1 MSFNPSTISNIFFF
15 LFLLSFLFLGYL
27 LFAPFLKIILISI
40 FIVAILYP
48 IYIRLKVKIKSEI
61 LASLITTLLVVFF
74 LLIPSILIVVVFTNQ
89 LIQLYPILIEHI
101 SKAENFDSFIKSF
114 PILSGLY
121 EKLEKLTTNFN
132 IDLHETIKNIVAIG
146 LDFLISQGKN
156 IFINFTLVLIGIA
169 FIAIT
174 VFFLFKDGDLLYKK
188 IYSLIPLPE
197 KEKNYIIQSSYNAI
211 QGVVLGSVF
220 TAIAQGILS
229 FIGYYFAGVNF
240 SLFWAILTFFAAFF
254 PIGGAALVWVPIA
267 IYLFFAKGLLVGVLF
282 GLWGTFVISTVDN
295 IIKPIVIGEKTNLH
309 PIIFVFA
316 ILGGLNLFGF
326 VGLFI
331 APIIVV
337 VIDNLLNIYKERY
350 VQGA

>member
-1 MSFNPSTISNIFFF
+1 M
-15 LFLLSFLFLGYL
+15 
-27 LFAPFLKIILISI
+27 
-40 FIVAILYP
+40 
-48 IYIRLKVKIKSEI
+48 
-61 LASLITTLLVVFF
+61 VVVF

-89 LIQLYPILIEHI
+89 LIQLYPIFIEHI
-101 SKAENFDSFIKSF
+101 SKAENVESFIKSF
-114 PILSGLY
+114 PVISSLY
-121 EKLEKLTTNFN
+121 EKLEKFTANFN
-132 IDLHETIKNIVAIG
+132 LDLHSTLKNLVAIV
-146 LDFLISQGKN
+146 LDFLVSQGKN
-156 IFINFTLVLIGIA
+156 IFINFTLILIGIA
-169 FIAIT
+169 FISIT
-174 VFFLFKDGDLLYKK
+174 VFFLFKDGHLLYKR

-240 SLFWAILTFFAAFF
+240 ALFWAILTFFVAFF

-267 IYLFFAKGLLVGVLF
+267 IYIFFTKGVIAGILFS
-282 GLWGTFVISTVDN
+282 LWGTFVISTVDN

-309 PIIFVFA
+309 PIVFVFA